1 MNGSEIIDELNT
13 GALSADRTDAEELP
27 FETLD
32 DFSTAPLTLAE
43 TAEMVRQ
50 KTEYFFGLSV
60 KFNRRSEKYLEACE
74 FLHKGV
80 SYLGSCC
87 LTIELLRQKG
97 KEVPEVEELSTHWLY
112 GLVSFNVRKLNA
124 AADAFIAA
132 GCELPGKW
140 LDMQFRF
147 LKLAERLKATEHR
160 IWSCFGD
167 TSEFKEKIV
176 TRAHLFTKDAANKKY
191 VQRNIK
197 PPVFRA
203 PASLPV
209 HKEAV
214 REALGA
220 DARITVSTTQ
230 FRIQDSG
237 SGIQESGPRESVNEV
252 RAGADPE
259 GTIRE
264 GIDHEQNEAVKFFTG
279 KTIGERTQDSG
290 SGIQDSGFRESMSE
304 IRADAA
310 PEGTIWEGIDHEKN
324 EALDFFTGRTIGELE
339 MIRARDPGLY
349 CEMQRKAFGAR
360 GAPLSVKCEE

>member
-1 MNGSEIIDELNT
+1 MNGSKIIDELNT

-32 DFSTAPLTLAE
+32 AFSTAPLTLAE

-74 FLHKGV
+74 YLHKGV

-132 GCELPGKW
+132 GCKLPGKW

-209 HKEAV
+209 HKEAI

-220 DARITVSTTQ
+220 DARITVS
-230 FRIQDSG
+230 DA
-237 SGIQESGPRESVNEV
+237 P
-252 RAGADPE
+252 
-259 GTIRE
+259 
-264 GIDHEQNEAVKFFTG
+264 AVKAEKAGKAEAGRGTEVKKTAARGTG
-279 KTIGERTQDSG
+279 KSIAGQPPAPA
-290 SGIQDSGFRESMSE
+290 ESMDE

-324 EALDFFTGRTIGELE
+324 EALNFFTGKTIGELE
-339 MIRARDPGLY
+339 TIRARDPGLY
-349 CEMQRKAFGAR
+349 CEMQRKVFGAR

>member
-13 GALSADRTDAEELP
+13 GALSADRTDQEELP

-74 FLHKGV
+74 YLHKGV

-97 KEVPEVEELSTHWLY
+97 KEVPGVEELSTHWLY

-252 RAGADPE
+252 RAG
-259 GTIRE
+259 
-264 GIDHEQNEAVKFFTG
+264 IDHEQNEAVKFFTR
-279 KTIGERTQDSG
+279 KTISERTQDSG
-290 SGIQDSGFRESMSE
+290 SGESVKE
-304 IRADAA
+304 IRADAD
-310 PEGTIWEGIDHEKN
+310 PKGTIWDGIDHEKN
-324 EALDFFTGRTIGELE
+324 EAMKFFTGKTIGELE
-339 MIRARDPGLY
+339 EIRARDPGLY